1 MIFADYVVE
10 DKYLPDLEKR
20 WLELA
25 PSVLDY
31 NYTLPV
37 DVRNEVSKKIKNEY
51 LNGKA
56 ISRETYNKLI
66 DVRQISTIS
75 MFVI

>member
-31 NYTLPV
+31 NYTLPA